1 VALVAVPEVALVEG
15 PEVALVAVPEVALV
29 VVPEVALVVALVVA
43 PVASGELELGV
54 LEQVRGVMPVPAR
67 EAVLRAAVLEQAA
80 ELASAVV
87 AVGQG
92 LAEEV
97 QALE

>member
-1 VALVAVPEVALVEG
+1 M
-15 PEVALVAVPEVALV
+15 ALVAVPEVALV
-29 VVPEVALVVALVVA
+29 VVPEVALVVGPEVALVVG
-43 PVASGELELGV
+43 PVASAGLELGV
-54 LEQVRGVMPVPAR
+54 LERARGVVPAPERTAVQR
-67 EAVLRAAVLEQAA
+67 EAAVLEQAA